1 MEVLPDIE
9 QNVPLAG
16 SFMLSGIV
24 GDLPQRA
31 SPQMSRLSKGDRR
44 LVVYPANSGF
54 DILDDIDRVTDY
66 ALEPNIFFTPRFLV
80 PAMPRI
86 DDRQVRLML
95 LQDGAKEEAETRFL
109 MPFSVEKSG
118 FAIGPDVIRAWA
130 NPIGPY
136 GIPIVERREASQIF
150 DDLLATLADDDL
162 ALPKILVLPDIMMD
176 SVTITTLRGVAI
188 GRGLPVLSTASVQ
201 RPFLK
206 SEKDS
211 VDYFKDNI
219 RSHSRR
225 NFGRL
230 RRQLEAS
237 GQFEYEIA
245 RGPESVRMALEE
257 FLLLENAGWKG
268 RQRTSLAADRFRA
281 AFAREAVNNLAE
293 RDLCRIHSFK
303 LDGRVIA
310 SLIVFVQSG
319 HAWTWKTTYDEGFA
333 QYSPGTLLIMQIT
346 ATHLDDPNIQLT
358 DSCAVEDHPVMA
370 RLWSERREFATLV
383 IGLRPDMDR
392 ETRQVM
398 SQLELYRS
406 TRNAAKTVR
415 DRLRH
420 LIHSN

>member
-1 MEVLPDIE
+1 M
-9 QNVPLAG
+9 
-16 SFMLSGIV
+16 
-24 GDLPQRA
+24 
-31 SPQMSRLSKGDRR
+31 
-44 LVVYPANSGF
+44 
-54 DILDDIDRVTDY
+54 
-66 ALEPNIFFTPRFLV
+66 
-80 PAMPRI
+80 
-86 DDRQVRLML
+86 
-95 LQDGAKEEAETRFL
+95 
-109 MPFSVEKSG
+109 
-118 FAIGPDVIRAWA
+118 IRAWA

-136 GIPIVERREASQIF
+136 GIPIVERREASRIL
-150 DDLLATLADDDL
+150 DDLLATLADDNV

-176 SVTITTLRGVAI
+176 SVTITALRGVAI

-245 RGPESVRMALEE
+245 RSPADVRMALEE

-303 LDGRVIA
+303 IDGRVIA

-333 QYSPGTLLIMQIT
+333 QYSPGTLLIMQVT

-383 IGLRPDMDR
+383 IGLRPNMDR
-392 ETRQVM
+392 EARQVT

-406 TRNAAKTVR
+406 TRNAARTVR

-420 LIHSN
+420 LIRSS